1 MFRFQDNF
9 PSVTASTA
17 ATGWLTSILQLGG
30 LLGSLTAGTLSDII
44 SRKYTMFIACLW
56 VVLGSF
62 LYIGASDNKADLL
75 YAGRFFTGIGVGL
88 FSGVGPLYNA
98 ELSAPEM
105 RGLLVSFY
113 QVSPDETAH
122 QPLGSVLTVTLVR
135 YHSRYHDLLLGRL
148 WNQLHRWHWRGTV

>member
-1 MFRFQDNF
+1 MFRFQANF

-56 VVLGSF
+56 VILGSF

-113 QVSPDETAH
+113 QVSPDENTQMPIARI
-122 QPLGSVLTVTLVR
+122 LITTTVR
-135 YHSRYHDLLLGRL
+135 YHSWYHDLLLGGLR
-148 WNQLHRWHWRGTV
+148 NELHRWHRRGTV